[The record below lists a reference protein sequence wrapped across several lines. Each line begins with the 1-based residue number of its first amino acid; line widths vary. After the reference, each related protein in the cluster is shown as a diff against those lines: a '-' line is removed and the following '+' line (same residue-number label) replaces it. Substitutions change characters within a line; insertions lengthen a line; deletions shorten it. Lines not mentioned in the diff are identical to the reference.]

1 MFGIPKY
8 EIKSAMERGYSAEV
22 LEQARQLLVRA
33 YYRAFLARG
42 CGDTENTGSIIHE
55 ETCID
60 GHRFDWQAMV
70 FNDEYMD
77 RDGALLWNESDDNNT
92 EVVLDLSYV
101 ELWHLCK
108 ASLH

>member
-8 EIKSAMERGYSAEV
+8 EIKSAMERGYSAEA
-22 LEQARQLLVRA
+22 LERARQLLVQA

-42 CGDTENTGSIIHE
+42 CGDTENTGSVIDE

-60 GHRFDWQAMV
+60 GHRIDWQAFV
-70 FNDEYMD
+70 FSDEYMD
-77 RDGALLWNESDDNNT
+77 CDGVLLWEKLDDNNT
-92 EVVLDLSYV
+92 EVVLELSLV
-101 ELWHLCK
+101 ELRHLWK